1 MRRLLLLAGCALV
14 LPGCGGGGSSS
25 TTETTAAGPRVVTA
39 GLEPPSGCYVTVFMV
54 EDATKAQIAQVRT
67 VLLAN
72 KAISQIA
79 YVSKELQLKRFAK
92 TNPAAAKSLHVNPF
106 ADRFEAVPR
115 TQLAVFS
122 IIGEFATRGG
132 PITNVKPSDGC
143 NTGTG

>member
-1 MRRLLLLAGCALV
+1 MRRLLLLAGCALA

-25 TTETTAAGPRVVTA
+25 TTETSATGPTIVVA
-39 GLEPPSGCYVTVFMV
+39 GLDPPTGCYVTVFMV
-54 EDATKAQIAQVRT
+54 EDATNAQIAQVRN

-72 KAISQIA
+72 RAISQIA
-79 YVSKELQLKRFAK
+79 YVSKALELKRFAK

-115 TQLAVFS
+115 TQLGVFS

-143 NTGTG
+143 GTGTG